1 MTFGV
6 SPGELA
12 SAKERIRGAVRER
25 MSRIILPDSR
35 FVYQLEHISP
45 DFPGSENFPVLLKE
59 LPFYEGENP
68 VYITPDNCTD
78 HVRAQFIREQRPLMA
93 IVHIALGYHYFA
105 PGSVPEGQERFAGTH
120 DGSLIFGENVDL
132 EFLMSLPRPDF
143 YVTGAAVMNRDG
155 ARWGKGH
162 GYGDVQWGIFY
173 EAGLVDQSTPVI
185 VCTHDYVIVD
195 EEIPTTERD
204 LTADWIVTPTEVIE
218 VDNPLPKPTV
228 GIDYEALDDEFAKE
242 LALPLAQLE
251 AMKAKRASAG
261 DETTERR
268 D

>member
-1 MTFGV
+1 MTFEV
-6 SPGELA
+6 SADALA
-12 SAKERIRGAVRER
+12 SAKERIRGSVRER
-25 MSRIILPDSR
+25 MRPIIRPDSR
-35 FVYQLEHISP
+35 FTYQLEHISP
-45 DFPGSENFPVLLKE
+45 DFPGSENFPGLLQK

-78 HVRAQFIREQRPLMA
+78 HVRAQLIREQRPLMA

-105 PGSVPEGQERFAGTH
+105 PGSVPKGQEQFAGTH

-132 EFLMSLPRPDF
+132 EFLMNLPRPDF

-173 EAGLVDQSTPVI
+173 EAGLVDQSTPVV

-195 EEIPTTERD
+195 EEIPTSPRD
-204 LTADWIVTPTEVIE
+204 LTADWIVTPTEIIE
-218 VDNPLPKPTV
+218 VARPPPKPTV
-228 GIDYEALDDEFAKE
+228 GIDYEALDAEFAKE

-251 AMKAKRASAG
+251 AMKAKRAS
-261 DETTERR
+261 TE
-268 D
+268 